1 MENDLFVDSNFV
13 VEHTHHSEDS
23 TYQLDT
29 FVMVTNTDDTT
40 ILVERTD
47 KEYQILEKIVER
59 EDFGK
64 NIFITLVAVFII
76 YSIYR
81 KRNG

>member
-1 MENDLFVDSNFV
+1 MENDLYVDSNFV
-13 VEHTHHSEDS
+13 VEHIHHSEDS
-23 TYQLDT
+23 TQQVDT
-29 FVMVTNTDDTT
+29 FVMVQNEDTT

-47 KEYQILEKIVER
+47 KEYQVLEKLVER